1 MSTTFEDAFVT
12 KKTGSQMNT
21 YVDFTKV
28 LFDILNF
35 LFLSCHGCDFT
46 VVDSL

>member
-1 MSTTFEDAFVT
+1 
-12 KKTGSQMNT
+12 MNA
-21 YVDFTKV
+21 YADFTKV

-46 VVDSL
+46 VVGSL